1 MSTSRRKPSKDGLI
15 LTKTA
20 PTLKFWDDCA
30 DPKDIQA
37 LWDHPAVN
45 KEWTAAGEKPGQKVH
60 MSRTFEGPACITETE
75 MKAIAEIII
84 GRFFTKVDPAMI
96 CAIAEIESAR
106 NPLAY
111 RWEESVQEASTGL
124 MQTLQ
129 STAEWLAKDLGYRA
143 YSVDWASS
151 MLYRPFVSVYFGC
164 AYLKW
169 LSTYDGKRRS
179 EEFMVRGYNGGPK
192 GATNKITLVYWN
204 KYLVAKQNLY
214 MKSDLVAPPIAPNP
228 SIASYGAHESN
239 RMEGST
245 TKPKPWP
252 RAKPSNAPLAVVHPQ
267 EEKPRVDPVKE
278 WTFWEEK
285 CSPED
290 VDYMWK
296 HSFVKKEWTRAG
308 EKRGRVRFSRDTKLR
323 PFLTVAELQ
332 AIAENIT
339 ARFFTY
345 RGINSGMLCALAEIS
360 SNRLLHGLDG
370 QNGIMGLSF
379 ETAMWLYRD
388 MGYKSYR
395 LKVNEDL
402 TKPFVSMYFGAA
414 YVCFLSNHGNRPR
427 SDDFVVR
434 AYKGGVD
441 AVEEPETMSFW
452 VQYLEARSHYRLQ
465 PRKGD
470 GSCCVQ

>member
-1 MSTSRRKPSKDGLI
+1 MASKRRNPSKDGLT

-30 DPKDIQA
+30 DPEDIQA
-37 LWDHPAVN
+37 LWAHQAVN

-75 MKAIAEIII
+75 MRAIAEIII
-84 GRFFTKVDPAMI
+84 GRFFTKIDPAMI

-129 STAEWLAKDLGYRA
+129 STADWLAKDLGYQA

-169 LSTYDGKRRS
+169 LSTYDSKRRS

-192 GATNKITLVYWN
+192 GATNKITLDYWN

-214 MKSDLVAPPIAPNP
+214 MKSDTIAPPLAPSVAVP
-228 SIASYGAHESN
+228 EVQPES
-239 RMEGST
+239 S
-245 TKPKPWP
+245 KPKPWP
-252 RAKPSNAPLAVVHPQ
+252 RVKPSNAPLAVVHPQ
-267 EEKPRVDPVKE
+267 EEKRVDVAKD
-278 WTFWEEK
+278 WTYWEEK
-285 CSPED
+285 CSVED
-290 VDYMWK
+290 MEYMWRNA
-296 HSFVKKEWTRAG
+296 SVKKEWVRAG
-308 EKRGRVRFSRDTKLR
+308 ERRGRVRFSRDTKMR
-323 PFLTVAELQ
+323 PFLTIAELQ
-332 AIAENIT
+332 AIAENI
-339 ARFFTY
+339 AGRFFSH
-345 RGINSGMLCALAEIS
+345 RGISPVMLCSIAEIS
-360 SNRLLHGLDG
+360 SNRLLLGLDG
-370 QNGIMGLSF
+370 QSGILGLPF
-379 ETAMWLYRD
+379 ETALWLYRD

-395 LKVNEDL
+395 LKVTEDL
-402 TKPFVSMYFGAA
+402 FKPFVSMYFGAA

-427 SDDFVVR
+427 SDEFVVR
-434 AYKGGVD
+434 GYKGGVD
-441 AVEEPETMSFW
+441 AVDDPETMSFW
-452 VQYLEARSHYRLQ
+452 VQYLEAKSHYRLQ
-465 PRKGD
+465 TRKGE
-470 GSCCVQ
+470 GSCCIQ